1 MSQNINLIL
10 KEKIVCILLMRII
23 IVINIKNRGKLF
35 TLMNPW
41 LQVAVTLGE
50 SSLTGAG
57 DSDAV

>member
-1 MSQNINLIL
+1 
-10 KEKIVCILLMRII
+10 MRII